1 MNGNLENIVL
11 RVYRNKKILKSLSNS
26 LWYRKLRPREIK

>member
-11 RVYRNKKILKSLSNS
+11 RVYRNKKILNSLSLIVYGIES
-26 LWYRKLRPREIK
+26 